1 MPRNVQ
7 ASEVMK
13 PDRIRSVLRDRLE
26 TTVMREVF
34 ETVSNRD
41 PTETL
46 LEMRHS
52 ANQTLFTYL
61 NNQF

>member
-7 ASEVMK
+7 TSEVMK
-13 PDRIRSVLRDRLE
+13 PDRIRSALRDRLE
-26 TTVMREVF
+26 TTVMKEVF
-34 ETVSNRD
+34 ETVSYRD

-52 ANQTLFTYL
+52 VNQTLFTYL